1 MGEAFARVKKG
12 PTRPAPGSSSGN
24 GGGGFKWLR
33 HAADPKRKDFAR
45 TVATSRDKPFRG
57 ASRSLWKPLARPLG
71 RLLDR
76 SGRLVAGL
84 WSILGRLGGFVGGCE
99 ALYPDSDSFRYI
111 FVKIRV
117 PSWTAKS
124 VIFKLKT

>member
-1 MGEAFARVKKG
+1 ME
-12 PTRPAPGSSSGN
+12 

-33 HAADPKRKDFAR
+33 HAADPKRKDFAH

-57 ASRSLWKPLARPLG
+57 ASRSLWKLLARPLG

-99 ALYPDSDSFRYI
+99 ALYPDSESFRYM
-111 FVKIRV
+111 FVKSRV
-117 PSWTAKS
+117 PSWTAKNE
-124 VIFKLKT
+124 ICKLKIEQIELPR

>member
-1 MGEAFARVKKG
+1 MRLPLRRRVI
-12 PTRPAPGSSSGN
+12 
-24 GGGGFKWLR
+24 FKWLR

-76 SGRLVAGL
+76 SGRLVGGL
-84 WSILGRLGGFVGGCE
+84 WSILGRLGGFVGGGE
-99 ALYPDSDSFRYI
+99 ALYPDSDRFCENLGPVLDPKKHD
-111 FVKIRV
+111 F
-117 PSWTAKS
+117 
-124 VIFKLKT
+124 